1 VKTKLPSVKNYDL
14 FRYTL
19 QQKQSLYDFI
29 KIKIQEKTPLK
40 QIFFLV
46 KRKFPWYMV
55 NSQTAFKIYWE
66 CLKDE
71 FRTYGSPDA
80 DDAYARRKDAA
91 RIKRIPRILS
101 SAQLAARIQASN
113 RMGSCQMCGSKVE
126 HLNRSTDD
134 VKMCDYCFKSQIG
147 KWILNNTPATDLEY
161 KTKNAHIGMALA
173 QCFNV
178 LEQRLK
184 SMS

>member
-1 VKTKLPSVKNYDL
+1 LSEATGSGAAEAARRKVVKTKLPSVKNYDL

-40 QIFFLV
+40 QILSLV
-46 KRKFPWYMV
+46 KRKFPWYVV

-80 DDAYARRKDAA
+80 DDAYAR
-91 RIKRIPRILS
+91 
-101 SAQLAARIQASN
+101 
-113 RMGSCQMCGSKVE
+113 QM
-126 HLNRSTDD
+126 R
-134 VKMCDYCFKSQIG
+134 
-147 KWILNNTPATDLEY
+147 A
-161 KTKNAHIGMALA
+161 
-173 QCFNV
+173 

-184 SMS
+184 SKN